1 MDYQNTLKYLYESAP
16 MFQQIGGK
24 AYKPGLETTHKLDE
38 HFGHPHQQ
46 FKTIH
51 IAGTN
56 GKGSCSHTI
65 AAVLQCAGYRVGLFT
80 SPHLIDFRERIRIN
94 GEMIPEEYVVNFV
107 EEHRSFFEPLHP
119 SFFELT
125 TAMAFRYFADQKVDV
140 AVIEVGMG
148 GRLDCTN
155 IIHPDLCVITN
166 IGLDHTQ
173 YLGDTLTKI
182 AKEKAG
188 IIKEGVPVVIGRAQG
203 AVKRVFTMKAKE
215 KNAPIEYARENARY
229 WDMEIVPYS
238 KLQEIRPMMDNTIQS
253 MHEMIEAMDEQS
265 EEEANQMRQ
274 ALLMLD
280 LSDSLRTL
288 DQILDKRKDAIKIHN
303 EMFPFG
309 LFTEL
314 SGAYQFENMF
324 TILKALATLTRLN
337 YNIRSQDYRA
347 GLANVCQLTGLMGR
361 WQKVHSYPDIIC
373 DTGHNVDGIEY
384 IHVQL
389 NAIHKTFDQEIHI
402 VFGMVNDKD
411 IRGGLRAL
419 PKYATYY
426 FTKAS
431 VKRALPENELLALAE
446 EAGLKGT
453 TYPTV
458 VEAVQAAK
466 RTAPQRSD
474 LCRRQQFHC
483 RRFVSEPRYTQSLL
497 THPLAELLRQPPNV
511 PERLRQNTWH
521 THRSSLQTGTYPEER
536 QWFWQCFPLSIL
548 LLQEC
553 V

>member
-1 MDYQNTLKYLYESAP
+1 MNYQNTLKYLYESAP
-16 MFQQIGGK
+16 MFQQVGGK

-65 AAVLQCAGYRVGLFT
+65 AAILQCAGYRVGLFT

-155 IIHPDLCVITN
+155 IIHPDLCIITN
-166 IGLDHTQ
+166 IGFDHIQ
-173 YLGDTLTKI
+173 YLGNTLTKI

-188 IIKEGVPVVIGRAQG
+188 IIKEGVPVVIGRANG
-203 AVKRVFTMKAKE
+203 SVKRVFTMKAKE
-215 KNAPIEYARENARY
+215 KQAPILYAQAQTPHIDIE
-229 WDMEIVPYS
+229 WMSYS
-238 KLQEIRPMMDNTIQS
+238 MLQKERLDSMSNIQ
-253 MHEMIEAMDEQS
+253 AMDK
-265 EEEANQMRQ
+265 
-274 ALLMLD
+274 
-280 LSDSLRTL
+280 
-288 DQILDKRKDAIKIHN
+288 ILDKRKDAIKIRFSKN
-303 EMFPFG
+303 DPGFFM
-309 LFTEL
+309 EL
-314 SGAYQFENMF
+314 NGYYQFENCL
-324 TILKALATLTRLN
+324 TIIAALTELKKLGYKIQHEDCLN
-337 YNIRSQDYRA
+337 GFSD
-347 GLANVCQLTGLMGR
+347 VCRLTGLMGR
-361 WQKVHSYPDIIC
+361 WQKVYNHPDIIC
-373 DTGHNVDGIEY
+373 DTGHNVDGIRY
-384 IHVQL
+384 ICKQL
-389 NAIHKTFDQEIHI
+389 DFIHKTFNQDIHI

-411 IRGGLRAL
+411 ISGVLQIL
-419 PKYATYY
+419 PPNATYY

-446 EAGLKGT
+446 KAGLKGI

-458 VEAVQAAK
+458 VEAVQAAQK
-466 RTAPQRSD
+466 NCPPQD
-474 LCRRQQFHC
+474 LI
-483 RRFVSEPRYTQSLL
+483 FVGGSSFIVADLL
-497 THPLAELLRQPPNV
+497 ANRDTLNL
-511 PERLRQNTWH
+511 
-521 THRSSLQTGTYPEER
+521 Y
-536 QWFWQCFPLSIL
+536 
-548 LLQEC
+548 
-553 V
+553 

>member
-1 MDYQNTLKYLYESAP
+1 MDYQNTLKYLYESVP
-16 MFQQIGGK
+16 MFQQIGSK

-38 HFGHPHQQ
+38 YFGHPHQQ

-107 EEHRSFFEPLHP
+107 EEHRAFFEPLHP

-188 IIKEGVPVVIGRAQG
+188 IIKEEVPVVIGRAEG

-215 KNAPIEYARENARY
+215 MNAPIEYARENSRE
-229 WDMEIVPYS
+229 WNMEILTYP
-238 KLQEIRPMMDNTIQS
+238 KLQKIRTEMDEVIQTIYQI
-253 MHEMIEAMDEQS
+253 IEAIDAQS
-265 EEEANQMRQ
+265 EEQGNQMRQ

-280 LSDSLRTL
+280 ISNSIHAI
-288 DQILDKRKDAIKIHN
+288 DQILDKRKDAIRINN

-324 TILKALATLTRLN
+324 TILKALAALTRLN
-337 YNIRSQDYRA
+337 YNIKPQNYFD
-347 GLANVCQLTGLMGR
+347 GFANVCQLTGLMGR

-389 NAIHKTFDQEIHI
+389 NSIRKTSGQEIHF

-411 IRGGLRAL
+411 IKGVLQVL
-419 PKYATYY
+419 PKDATYY

-431 VKRALPENELLALAE
+431 VKRALPENELMELAE
-446 EAGLKGT
+446 KAGLKGT
-453 TYPTV
+453 AYPTV
-458 VEAVQAAK
+458 VDAVQAAK
-466 RTAPQRSD
+466 KNCPPKD
-474 LCRRQQFHC
+474 LI
-483 RRFVSEPRYTQSLL
+483 FVGGSSFIVADLL
-497 THPLAELLRQPPNV
+497 ANRDTLNL
-511 PERLRQNTWH
+511 
-521 THRSSLQTGTYPEER
+521 Y
-536 QWFWQCFPLSIL
+536 
-548 LLQEC
+548 
-553 V
+553 